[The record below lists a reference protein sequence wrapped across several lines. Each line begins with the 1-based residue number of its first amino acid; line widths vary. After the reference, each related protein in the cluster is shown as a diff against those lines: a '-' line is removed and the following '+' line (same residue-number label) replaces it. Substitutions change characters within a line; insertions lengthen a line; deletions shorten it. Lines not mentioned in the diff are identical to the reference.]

1 MKKTIHLAISAAA
14 ALAFGLLLQQPALA
28 QHDHGG
34 GGGMS
39 MPSPSVPS
47 VRTGKVKGTLVSR
60 DDTSIKVEAK
70 QGKQTG
76 TVTYMVDAKTKFK
89 GDVQPGG
96 EVTVK
101 YQEQAGMQRATA
113 VEAKKAKEKHSH

>member
-1 MKKTIHLAISAAA
+1 MNMTRFGVAAGA
-14 ALAFGLLLQQPALA
+14 ALALSLAVHTPAVA
-28 QHDHGG
+28 QHDHG

-70 QGKQTG
+70 QSKQAG
-76 TVTYMVDAKTKFK
+76 VVTYMVDSRTRFK

-101 YQEQAGMQRATA
+101 FEERAGVQKATS
-113 VEAKKAKEKHSH
+113 VEAKKSKEKHGH